1 MGFCVARSTISG
13 NAKASECGTSN
24 GLTPTLFYAAK
35 PCTNNNNR
43 LFGSQGHKCQIL
55 KCTMSVIF
63 KVDEKVRNVIDAL
76 PKEYSNDMFLEA
88 FKNTYPKDYQK
99 CWRVYRKEERM
110 SKGKPHP
117 MQHPDKYIINALK
130 SYLSRNNKTRL
141 E

>member
-1 MGFCVARSTISG
+1 
-13 NAKASECGTSN
+13 
-24 GLTPTLFYAAK
+24 
-35 PCTNNNNR
+35 
-43 LFGSQGHKCQIL
+43 
-55 KCTMSVIF
+55 MSVIF

>member
-1 MGFCVARSTISG
+1 
-13 NAKASECGTSN
+13 
-24 GLTPTLFYAAK
+24 
-35 PCTNNNNR
+35 
-43 LFGSQGHKCQIL
+43 
-55 KCTMSVIF
+55 MSVIL
-63 KVDEKVRNVIDAL
+63 KVDEKVRNVIDVV
-76 PKEYSNDMFLEA
+76 PKGYSNDMFLEA

-117 MQHPDKYIINALK
+117 MQHPDKHIINALK